1 MAAVETADGELACI
15 EFPSAIYTIETIQRA
30 ALKLTGFCSF
40 DFDATHSELIRVRL
54 NSLATHQVVDVVEL
68 VSRLK
73 NEVLDQ
79 HLRAIVARETETERN
94 LILAYTFSKTKLVE
108 P

>member
-1 MAAVETADGELACI
+1 MDAVDAGGGELAYV
-15 EFPSAIYTIETIQRA
+15 EFPSAVYAIETVQKA

-40 DFDATHSELIRVRL
+40 DFDATQPGLIRVRL
-54 NSLATHQVVDVVEL
+54 NPLASHHVVDVVEL

-79 HLRAIVARETETERN
+79 HLRALVARETEDERN